1 MNERQKKVF
10 MGLHKSL
17 KIWEDV
23 VDVMA
28 QTRWLLEDTTHPNT
42 NIKRFKEMV
51 KAMKRKKKLKVKVWI
66 PRFSNF

>member
-1 MNERQKKVF
+1 
-10 MGLHKSL
+10 
-17 KIWEDV
+17 V